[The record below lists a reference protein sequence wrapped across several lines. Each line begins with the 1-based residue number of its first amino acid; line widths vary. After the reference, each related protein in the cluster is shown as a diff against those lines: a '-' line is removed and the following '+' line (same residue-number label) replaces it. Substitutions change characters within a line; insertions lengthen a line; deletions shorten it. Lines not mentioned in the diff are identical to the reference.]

1 MKKTW
6 VNFLL
11 QVKYNNLRTLHVK
24 PKDDPNI
31 CLGKKCKLKYKFKM
45 ESDQPCVA
53 NFQCDVKENSVCNYF
68 GLNVYSPVIRRW
80 NDLCNGKNFY
90 LGTLYKNQIVEASV
104 WYLRNKV
111 KGTKANCTL
120 VCANQLKNSIISS
133 ENQVSLHFFLG
144 NYVF

>member
-1 MKKTW
+1 M
-6 VNFLL
+6 
-11 QVKYNNLRTLHVK
+11 K

-53 NFQCDVKENSVCNYF
+53 KFQCDVKVGSVCTNF

-80 NDLCNGKNFY
+80 NDLCDGKNFY

-111 KGTKANCTL
+111 ASTSANCTL
-120 VCANQLKNSIISS
+120 ICTNQLKNKIISS
-133 ENQVSLHFFLG
+133 ENQVCPRFSLCYQPSYILKELYFRYLLG
-144 NYVF
+144 Q